1 MQEEALLLRRAQK
14 GDAGAFEELMTPYE
28 KKLYAL
34 CFRMLGNRED
44 ALDCAQDAMLRVWR
58 AIDTYRRQASF
69 QTWVLRIATN
79 ACLDFLRK
87 KKVRPAVS
95 LDSMTEAGYMPEDSS
110 VGVDPQASAEAAAQ
124 KEALAA
130 GIARLPEEL
139 RAALVLRD
147 VQGLSYEE
155 VAEVLKAPLGT
166 VKSRINRAREKLRG
180 ILYPDAELF
189 GAGRVYTSERRK
201 KA

>member
-110 VGVDPQASAEAAAQ
+110 VGVDPQASAETAAQ